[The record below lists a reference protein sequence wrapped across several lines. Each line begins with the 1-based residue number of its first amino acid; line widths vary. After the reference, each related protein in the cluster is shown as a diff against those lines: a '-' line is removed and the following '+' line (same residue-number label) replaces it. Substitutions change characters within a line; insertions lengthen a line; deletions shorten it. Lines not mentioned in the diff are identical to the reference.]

1 MSSFQEIYRGVLISW
16 GWNRG
21 VYSGVLISGGGGGG
35 VGIEVYRGVLIS
47 GGWNRGAL
55 LCVLHFSETS
65 CTNKEIIAN

>member
-1 MSSFQEIYRGVLISW
+1 MSSFHGVGIE
-16 GWNRG
+16 
-21 VYSGVLISGGGGGG
+21 VYTVVSSFQGGGGGG